1 MTSSPPKK
9 IDSKAIKV
17 EEAAN
22 IATKLR
28 ICLDILASV
37 GPVLGN
43 DSCDLD
49 IDEDIVQD
57 FALAE
62 SRIKYISDHIRRVQ
76 LKLRKVHIHQQKR

>member
-43 DSCDLD
+43 DLD

-76 LKLRKVHIHQQKR
+76 LKLRKVHTHQQKR